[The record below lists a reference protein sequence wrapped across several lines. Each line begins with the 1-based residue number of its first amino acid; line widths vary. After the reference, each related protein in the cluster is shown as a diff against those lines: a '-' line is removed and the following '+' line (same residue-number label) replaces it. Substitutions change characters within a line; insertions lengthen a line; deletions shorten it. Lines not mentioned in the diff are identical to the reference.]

1 MERRGAGL
9 AALGA
14 LGRRLLWALP
24 AYAAGLL
31 GLGAGALVL
40 ALALYAGWR
49 RRRRARERGLRLAAR
64 LQRDEEAAVRAAAAA
79 GLGAARGELPAW
91 VSFPDVERAEWLNKV
106 LAQAWPF
113 FGQYMEKLLV
123 ENVAPSIRA
132 SNSHLQTFTF
142 TKVDMGEKPL
152 RILGVRAHPG
162 THKKQILLDL
172 NISYVGDV
180 QIDVEVK
187 KFFCKAG
194 VKGMQLHGMLRIILE
209 PLLGDVPIVGALTMF
224 FIRRPTLDINW
235 TGMTNLLDI
244 PGLSS
249 MSDTMIMDAIASYL
263 VLPNRLLVPLVPNL
277 HEAAQ
282 LRCPLPRG
290 VVRVHLRGARDLRSK
305 DRFMGGLVEGKSDPY
320 AVLRVGTQV
329 VTSRV
334 IDNNL
339 NPTWDEVY
347 EVRTP
352 PPSQGPPGPSPSPP
366 QTSWG
371 SGGHRDPPSIPSQA
385 VGVGAPQPSQAGH
398 GDPREVPSPAVLGGG
413 TPCPPPPADPV
424 PQFIVH
430 EVPGQEMEVELFDK
444 DPDQDDLLG
453 RCGGPGPL
461 GWQLRGG
468 RCPPAPQLTASPTTP
483 PRMKLDLGEVLK
495 ARVLEEWFPLQEGDR
510 GRLHLRLEWLSLMS
524 DTCKLDE
531 VLERNRTI
539 VAKPDPPSAAILVV
553 YLDRA
558 EELPTKKPGK
568 EPNPMVQVSVQDVTR
583 ESKVVYNTS
592 APVWED
598 AFRFFLH
605 DPINQD
611 VDIQARPR
619 TPTPS
624 PPPASPEI
632 PPISPQIPV
641 KDDPRQSSLGSLSLP
656 LARLLDAPE
665 LTLDQPFQLQHS
677 GPGSRLYMKL
687 VLRVLFLDAPESS
700 GPAPTP
706 PGQPDPAASPGGTH
720 QPTHASPDPQFGTE
734 HVLRIHLLEAEN
746 LIAKDNFFKGVVRG
760 RSDPYA
766 KVRVAGRVFRSRVIK
781 EDLNPR
787 WNEVYEVI
795 VDNVPGQDVEF
806 DLFDKDIDKDDFLGR
821 CKVPL
826 RQTLSSRIVDKWL
839 PLEEVKSGRLHVRLE
854 SLAPRPSAAL
864 LEQVL
869 HTNSLL
875 QPARGEELSAAL
887 LSVFVDR
894 AAALPLR
901 KGSKPPAAF
910 ASLAVRDVSVK
921 TKTCAPTA
929 EPVWDEGFSFL
940 IKRPHVESLELQV
953 SAPSPGPVPTAGVP
967 SPRRGSH
974 PGVLSCLCP
983 QVKEEG
989 GQPLGALSLPLP
1001 QLLASEGLALD
1012 GWFPLAGGGPGSQ
1025 ILLRAQLGVLVSQQV
1040 EVGASSV
1047 SLDGGDAAP
1056 QPAEV
1061 PGEEE
1066 HGAGGLRQRLVPAES
1081 HPEPAEGPLGRLQLT
1096 LWYHGDERKLVAI
1109 VHACRKLRP
1118 VSKELPD
1125 PYVSLVLLPDRSRS
1139 TKRKTSVQKKT
1150 LNPDFNERFEW
1161 DISLEEASRRK
1172 LEAHVKST
1180 LSFMSREKEALG
1192 KLHLDLAQ
1200 VDLSEGGPH
1209 WYELRDERS
1218 SP

>member
-152 RILGVRAHPG
+152 RVLGVRAHPG
-162 THKKQILLDL
+162 AHKKQILLDL

-249 MSDTMIMDAIASYL
+249 VSDTMIMDAISSYL

-347 EVRTP
+347 E
-352 PPSQGPPGPSPSPP
+352 
-366 QTSWG
+366 
-371 SGGHRDPPSIPSQA
+371 
-385 VGVGAPQPSQAGH
+385 
-398 GDPREVPSPAVLGGG
+398 
-413 TPCPPPPADPV
+413 
-424 PQFIVH
+424 FIVH

-453 RCGGPGPL
+453 R
-461 GWQLRGG
+461 
-468 RCPPAPQLTASPTTP
+468 
-483 PRMKLDLGEVLK
+483 MKLDFGEVLK
-495 ARVLEEWFPLQEGDR
+495 ARVLEEWFPLQEGGR

-524 DTCKLDE
+524 DASKLDQ

-539 VAKPDPPSAAILVV
+539 VAKPDPLSAAILVV

-558 EELPTKKPGK
+558 EELPLKKPGK
-568 EPNPMVQVSVQDVTR
+568 EPNPMVQISVQDVTR

-605 DPINQD
+605 DPVNQD
-611 VDIQARPR
+611 VDIQ
-619 TPTPS
+619 
-624 PPPASPEI
+624 
-632 PPISPQIPV
+632 V

-656 LARLLDAPE
+656 LARLLEAPE
-665 LTLDQPFQLQHS
+665 LTLDQPFQLQRS

-700 GPAPTP
+700 GPPPTP
-706 PGQPDPAASPGGTH
+706 PGQLDPPASTNGT
-720 QPTHASPDPQFGTE
+720 QRPTHASPNPQFGTE
-734 HVLRIHLLEAEN
+734 RVLRIHLLEAEN

-766 KVRVAGRVFRSRVIK
+766 KVRVAGRVFRSRVVK
-781 EDLNPR
+781 EDLNPH

-826 RQTLSSRIVDKWL
+826 RRVLSSRIVDEWL

-854 SLAPRPSAAL
+854 SLAPSPSAAL

-894 AAALPLR
+894 AADLPLR

-929 EPVWDEGFSFL
+929 EPTWDEGFSFL
-940 IKRPHVESLELQV
+940 IKRPHVESLEL
-953 SAPSPGPVPTAGVP
+953 
-967 SPRRGSH
+967 
-974 PGVLSCLCP
+974 

-1025 ILLRAQLGVLVSQQV
+1025 VLLRVQLGVLVSQQA

-1047 SLDGGDAAP
+1047 SPAGGGDAAP
-1056 QPAEV
+1056 QPMEA

-1066 HGAGGLRQRLVPAES
+1066 YGAGGLRQRLLPADS
-1081 HPEPAEGPLGRLQLT
+1081 PPEAAEGPLGQLQLT
-1096 LWYHGDERKLVAI
+1096 LWYHADEHKLVAI

-1118 VSKELPD
+1118 VAKELPD
-1125 PYVSLVLLPDRSRS
+1125 PYVSLVLLPDRSRG

-1161 DISLEEASRRK
+1161 DMSLEEASRRK

-1200 VDLSEGGPH
+1200 VDLSQGGTH
-1209 WYELRDERS
+1209 WYDLRDERS

>member
-152 RILGVRAHPG
+152 RVLGVRAHPG
-162 THKKQILLDL
+162 AHKKQILLDL

-249 MSDTMIMDAIASYL
+249 VSDTMIMDAISSYL

-347 EVRTP
+347 E
-352 PPSQGPPGPSPSPP
+352 
-366 QTSWG
+366 
-371 SGGHRDPPSIPSQA
+371 
-385 VGVGAPQPSQAGH
+385 
-398 GDPREVPSPAVLGGG
+398 
-413 TPCPPPPADPV
+413 
-424 PQFIVH
+424 FIVH

-453 RCGGPGPL
+453 R
-461 GWQLRGG
+461 
-468 RCPPAPQLTASPTTP
+468 
-483 PRMKLDLGEVLK
+483 MKLDFGEVLK
-495 ARVLEEWFPLQEGDR
+495 ARVLEEWFPLQEGGR
-510 GRLHLRLEWLSLMS
+510 GRLHMRLEWLSLMS
-524 DTCKLDE
+524 DASKLDQI
-531 VLERNRTI
+531 LERNRTI

-558 EELPTKKPGK
+558 EELPLKKPGK
-568 EPNPMVQVSVQDVTR
+568 EPNPMVQISVQDVTR

-605 DPINQD
+605 DPVNQD
-611 VDIQARPR
+611 VDIQ
-619 TPTPS
+619 
-624 PPPASPEI
+624 
-632 PPISPQIPV
+632 V

-656 LARLLDAPE
+656 LARLLEAPE
-665 LTLDQPFQLQHS
+665 LTLDQPFQLQRS

-700 GPAPTP
+700 GPPPTP
-706 PGQPDPAASPGGTH
+706 PGQLDPPASTDGT
-720 QPTHASPDPQFGTE
+720 QRPTHASPDPQFGTE
-734 HVLRIHLLEAEN
+734 RVLRIHLLEAEN
-746 LIAKDNFFKGVVRG
+746 LVAKDNFFKGVVRG

-766 KVRVAGRVFRSRVIK
+766 KVRVAGRVFRSRVVK

-787 WNEVYEVI
+787 WNEVYEVV

-826 RQTLSSRIVDKWL
+826 RRVLSSRIVDEWL

-854 SLAPRPSAAL
+854 SLAPSPSAAL

-894 AAALPLR
+894 AADLPLR

-929 EPVWDEGFSFL
+929 EPTWDEGFSFL
-940 IKRPHVESLELQV
+940 IKRPHVESLEL
-953 SAPSPGPVPTAGVP
+953 
-967 SPRRGSH
+967 
-974 PGVLSCLCP
+974 

-1025 ILLRAQLGVLVSQQV
+1025 VLLRVQLGVLVSQQA
-1040 EVGASSV
+1040 EVGPAACPRPG
-1047 SLDGGDAAP
+1047 GGDAAP
-1056 QPAEV
+1056 QPMEA

-1066 HGAGGLRQRLVPAES
+1066 CGAGGLRQRLLPADS
-1081 HPEPAEGPLGRLQLT
+1081 PPEAAEGPLGRLQLT
-1096 LWYHGDERKLVAI
+1096 LWYHADEHKLVAI
-1109 VHACRKLRP
+1109 IHACRKLRP

-1125 PYVSLVLLPDRSRS
+1125 PYVSLVLLPDRSRG

-1161 DISLEEASRRK
+1161 DMSLEEASRRK

-1200 VDLSEGGPH
+1200 VDLSQGGTH
-1209 WYELRDERS
+1209 WYDLRDERS

>member
-1 MERRGAGL
+1 MERRGPGL

-49 RRRRARERGLRLAAR
+49 RRRRARERGLQLAAR
-64 LQRDEEAAVRAAAAA
+64 LQRDEEAAVRAAAA

-123 ENVAPSIRA
+123 EKIAPSIRA

-142 TKVDMGEKPL
+142 TKVEGEKPL
-152 RILGVRAHPG
+152 RVLGVRAHPG

-194 VKGMQLHGMLRIILE
+194 VKGMQLHGLLRIILE

-249 MSDTMIMDAIASYL
+249 ISDTMIMDAISSYL
-263 VLPNRLLVPLVPNL
+263 VLPNRLLVPLVPDL

-305 DRFMGGLVEGKSDPY
+305 DRFMGGLVKGKSDPY

-334 IDNNL
+334 IDDNL

-347 EVRTP
+347 E
-352 PPSQGPPGPSPSPP
+352 
-366 QTSWG
+366 
-371 SGGHRDPPSIPSQA
+371 
-385 VGVGAPQPSQAGH
+385 
-398 GDPREVPSPAVLGGG
+398 
-413 TPCPPPPADPV
+413 
-424 PQFIVH
+424 FIVH

-453 RCGGPGPL
+453 R
-461 GWQLRGG
+461 
-468 RCPPAPQLTASPTTP
+468 
-483 PRMKLDLGEVLK
+483 MKLDFGEVLK
-495 ARVLEEWFPLQEGDR
+495 ARVLEEWFPLQEGGQ
-510 GRLHLRLEWLSLMS
+510 GRLHLRLEWLSLMPS
-524 DTCKLDE
+524 ASKLDK

-558 EELPTKKPGK
+558 EELPMKKPGK

-605 DPINQD
+605 DPMNQD
-611 VDIQARPR
+611 LDIQAR
-619 TPTPS
+619 
-624 PPPASPEI
+624 
-632 PPISPQIPV
+632 
-641 KDDPRQSSLGSLSLP
+641 DDPRQGSLGSLSLP

-665 LTLDQPFQLQHS
+665 LTLDQPFQLQRS
-677 GPGSRLYMKL
+677 GPGSRLHMKL
-687 VLRVLFLDAPESS
+687 VLRVLFFDAPENG
-700 GPAPTP
+700 GPPPTP
-706 PGQPDPAASPGGTH
+706 QGQPDPPASTSGTH
-720 QPTHASPDPQFGTE
+720 RPTQASPDPQFGTE

-766 KVRVAGRVFRSRVIK
+766 KVRVAGRVFRSRVVK

-826 RQTLSSRIVDKWL
+826 RRVLSSRIVDEWL

-854 SLAPRPSAAL
+854 SLAPSPSAAL

-894 AAALPLR
+894 ATDLPLR
-901 KGSKPPAAF
+901 KGSKPPTAF

-921 TKTCAPTA
+921 TKTCAATT

-953 SAPSPGPVPTAGVP
+953 
-967 SPRRGSH
+967 
-974 PGVLSCLCP
+974 
-983 QVKEEG
+983 KEEG

-1001 QLLASEGLALD
+1001 QLLEAEGLALD
-1012 GWFPLAGGGPGSQ
+1012 GWFPLAGGGPSSQ
-1025 ILLRAQLGVLVSQQV
+1025 VLLRAQLGVLVSQQA

-1047 SLDGGDAAP
+1047 CPAGGDAAP
-1056 QPAEV
+1056 QPEA

-1066 HGAGGLRQRLVPAES
+1066 CGAGGLRQRLLPAES
-1081 HPEPAEGPLGRLQLT
+1081 RPEPAEGPLGRLQLT

-1125 PYVSLVLLPDRSRS
+1125 PYVSLVLLPDRSRG

-1161 DISLEEASRRK
+1161 DVSLEEASRRK

-1180 LSFMSREKEALG
+1180 LSFMSREKEVLG

-1200 VDLSEGGPH
+1200 VDLSEGGTH

>member
-40 ALALYAGWR
+40 ALALY
-49 RRRRARERGLRLAAR
+49 
-64 LQRDEEAAVRAAAAA
+64 A

-123 ENVAPSIRA
+123 ENIAPSIRA
-132 SNSHLQTFTF
+132 SNTHLQTFTF

-152 RILGVRAHPG
+152 RVLGVRAHPG

-224 FIRRPTLDINW
+224 FIRRPILDINW

-249 MSDTMIMDAIASYL
+249 MSDTMIMDAISSYL
-263 VLPNRLLVPLVPNL
+263 VLPNRLLVPLVPDL

-334 IDNNL
+334 IDDNL

-347 EVRTP
+347 E
-352 PPSQGPPGPSPSPP
+352 
-366 QTSWG
+366 
-371 SGGHRDPPSIPSQA
+371 
-385 VGVGAPQPSQAGH
+385 
-398 GDPREVPSPAVLGGG
+398 
-413 TPCPPPPADPV
+413 
-424 PQFIVH
+424 FIVH

-453 RCGGPGPL
+453 R
-461 GWQLRGG
+461 
-468 RCPPAPQLTASPTTP
+468 
-483 PRMKLDLGEVLK
+483 MKLDFGEVLK
-495 ARVLEEWFPLQEGDR
+495 ARVLDKWFPLQEGGQ

-524 DTCKLDE
+524 DASKLDQ

-558 EELPTKKPGK
+558 EDLPVSGGPGGPGLPVPCSVGSEMCGAPPDPPLSLQMKKPGK

-605 DPINQD
+605 DPVNQD
-611 VDIQARPR
+611 VDIQ
-619 TPTPS
+619 
-624 PPPASPEI
+624 
-632 PPISPQIPV
+632 V

-656 LARLLDAPE
+656 LARLLDSPE

-687 VLRVLFLDAPESS
+687 VLRVLFLDAPEDG
-700 GPAPTP
+700 GPPPTP
-706 PGQPDPAASPGGTH
+706 SGQPDPPATTGSTH
-720 QPTHASPDPQFGTE
+720 RPTHASPDPQFGTE

-766 KVRVAGRVFRSRVIK
+766 KVRVAGRVFRSRVVK

-787 WNEVYEVI
+787 WNEVYEAI

-826 RQTLSSRIVDKWL
+826 RRVLSSRIVDEWL

-854 SLAPRPSAAL
+854 SLAPSPSTAL

-894 AAALPLR
+894 AADLPLR

-921 TKTCAPTA
+921 TKTCTPSA

-940 IKRPHVESLELQV
+940 IKRPHVESLEL
-953 SAPSPGPVPTAGVP
+953 
-967 SPRRGSH
+967 
-974 PGVLSCLCP
+974 

-1025 ILLRAQLGVLVSQQV
+1025 ILLRAQLGVLVSQQA
-1040 EVGASSV
+1040 EVGAGSV
-1047 SLDGGDAAP
+1047 SLAGGDAAP
-1056 QPAEV
+1056 QPAEA
-1061 PGEEE
+1061 PGEEC
-1066 HGAGGLRQRLVPAES
+1066 GTGGLRQRLLPADS

-1096 LWYHGDERKLVAI
+1096 LWYYGEERKLVAI
-1109 VHACRKLRP
+1109 VHACRKLRA

-1161 DISLEEASRRK
+1161 DMSLEEASRRK

-1180 LSFMSREKEALG
+1180 LSFMSREKEVLG
-1192 KLHLDLAQ
+1192 KIHLDLAQ
-1200 VDLSEGGPH
+1200 VDLSEGGTH

>member
-9 AALGA
+9 AALG
-14 LGRRLLWALP
+14 RPLLWALP

-31 GLGAGALVL
+31 GLGAGALLL

-64 LQRDEEAAVRAAAAA
+64 LQRQEEAAVRAAAAA
-79 GLGAARGELPAW
+79 TGLGAARGELPAW

-113 FGQYMEKLLV
+113 FGRYLEKLLV
-123 ENVAPSIRA
+123 ESVAPSIRA
-132 SNSHLQTFTF
+132 SNSHLQTFAF
-142 TKVDMGEKPL
+142 TKVDLGEKPL

-162 THKKQILLDL
+162 AHEKQILLDL

-249 MSDTMIMDAIASYL
+249 VSDTMIMDAISSYL
-263 VLPNRLLVPLVPNL
+263 VLPNRLLVPLVPDL

-282 LRCPLPRG
+282 LRCPLRG

-305 DRFMGGLVEGKSDPY
+305 DRFMGGLVRGKSDPY

-329 VTSRV
+329 ATSRV
-334 IDNNL
+334 VDNDL

-347 EVRTP
+347 E
-352 PPSQGPPGPSPSPP
+352 
-366 QTSWG
+366 
-371 SGGHRDPPSIPSQA
+371 
-385 VGVGAPQPSQAGH
+385 
-398 GDPREVPSPAVLGGG
+398 
-413 TPCPPPPADPV
+413 
-424 PQFIVH
+424 FIVH
-430 EVPGQEMEVELFDK
+430 EVPGQEVEVEVFDK

-453 RCGGPGPL
+453 R
-461 GWQLRGG
+461 
-468 RCPPAPQLTASPTTP
+468 
-483 PRMKLDLGEVLK
+483 MKLDFGEVLK
-495 ARVLEEWFPLQEGDR
+495 ARVLDEWFPLQEGGQ
-510 GRLHLRLEWLSLMS
+510 GRLHLRLEWLSLLC
-524 DTCKLDE
+524 DAAKLDE

-558 EELPTKKPGK
+558 EELPMKKPGK
-568 EPNPMVQVSVQDVTR
+568 EPNPVVQISVQDVTR

-605 DPINQD
+605 DPANQD
-611 VDIQARPR
+611 LDIQ
-619 TPTPS
+619 
-624 PPPASPEI
+624 
-632 PPISPQIPV
+632 V
-641 KDDPRQSSLGSLSLP
+641 KDDPRQGSLGSLSLP
-656 LARLLDAPE
+656 LARLLAAPQ
-665 LTLDQPFQLQHS
+665 LTLAQPFPLQRA
-677 GPGSRLYMKL
+677 GPRSRLHMKL
-687 VLRVLFLDAPESS
+687 VLRVLYLDAPEDG

-706 PGQPDPAASPGGTH
+706 PGQPEPPASAAVAH
-720 QPTHASPDPQFGTE
+720 RPTQASPDPRFGTE
-734 HVLRIHLLEAEN
+734 RVLRIHLLGARD
-746 LIAKDNFFKGVVRG
+746 LVAKDNFLGGALRG

-766 KVRVAGRVFRSRVIK
+766 RVRAAGRVFRSRVVK
-781 EDLNPR
+781 EELNPR

-795 VDNVPGQDVEF
+795 VDDVPGQDVEF
-806 DLFDKDIDKDDFLGR
+806 ELFDKDLDKDDFLGR

-826 RQTLSSRIVDKWL
+826 RRVLSSRVLEEWL
-839 PLEEVKSGRLHVRLE
+839 PLEGVKSGRLHVRLE
-854 SLAPRPSAAL
+854 SLAPSPSAAL

-875 QPARGEELSAAL
+875 QPRGEELSAAL

-894 AAALPLR
+894 ATELPLR

-910 ASLAVRDVSVK
+910 ASLAVRDVSFK
-921 TKTCAPTA
+921 TKTCTPST

-940 IKRPHVESLELQV
+940 VKRPHVESLELQV
-953 SAPSPGPVPTAGVP
+953 
-967 SPRRGSH
+967 
-974 PGVLSCLCP
+974 
-983 QVKEEG
+983 KEEG
-989 GQPLGALSLPLP
+989 GPPLGALSLPLSR
-1001 QLLASEGLALD
+1001 LLAQEGLALD
-1012 GWFPLAGGGPGSQ
+1012 GWVPLAGGGPGSQ
-1025 ILLRAQLGVLVSQQV
+1025 VLLRAQLGVLVSQQA
-1040 EVGASSV
+1040 EARA
-1047 SLDGGDAAP
+1047 GDAP
-1056 QPAEV
+1056 
-1061 PGEEE
+1061 PGEGDTAFQLADAVGQE
-1066 HGAGGLRQRLVPAES
+1066 GAAGGLRQRLPPADS
-1081 HPEPAEGPLGRLQLT
+1081 PPAPAEGPLGRLQLT
-1096 LWYHGDERKLVAI
+1096 LWYHGDEHKLVAI
-1109 VHACRKLRP
+1109 VHACRKLRAL
-1118 VSKELPD
+1118 SKELPD
-1125 PYVSLVLLPDRSRS
+1125 PYVSLALLPDRGRG
-1139 TKRKTSVQKKT
+1139 TKRKTSAQKKT

-1161 DISLEEASRRK
+1161 DVSLEEASRRT
-1172 LEAHVKST
+1172 EAQVKST
-1180 LSFMSREKEALG
+1180 LSFVSREKEVLG

-1200 VDLSEGGPH
+1200 VDLSKGGTTVSGGGLGVLGGG
-1209 WYELRDERS
+1209 YELQDERS
-1218 SP
+1218 SA

>member
-1 MERRGAGL
+1 MERRGPGL

-40 ALALYAGWR
+40 ALVLYAGWR
-49 RRRRARERGLRLAAR
+49 RRRRARERGLRLADR
-64 LQRDEEAAVRAAAAA
+64 LQRDEEAAIRAAAA

-123 ENVAPSIRA
+123 ENIAPAIRA
-132 SNSHLQTFTF
+132 SNTHLQTFTF

-152 RILGVRAHPG
+152 RVLGVRAHPG
-162 THKKQILLDL
+162 AHKKQILLDL

-209 PLLGDVPIVGALTMF
+209 PLLGDVPIVGALTLF

-249 MSDTMIMDAIASYL
+249 MSDTMIMDAISSYL
-263 VLPNRLLVPLVPNL
+263 VLPNRLLVPLVPDL

-334 IDNNL
+334 IDDNL

-347 EVRTP
+347 EFV
-352 PPSQGPPGPSPSPP
+352 
-366 QTSWG
+366 
-371 SGGHRDPPSIPSQA
+371 
-385 VGVGAPQPSQAGH
+385 
-398 GDPREVPSPAVLGGG
+398 
-413 TPCPPPPADPV
+413 
-424 PQFIVH
+424 VH

-453 RCGGPGPL
+453 R
-461 GWQLRGG
+461 
-468 RCPPAPQLTASPTTP
+468 
-483 PRMKLDLGEVLK
+483 MKLDFGEVLK
-495 ARVLEEWFPLQEGDR
+495 ARVLEEWFPLQEGGQ
-510 GRLHLRLEWLSLMS
+510 GRLHLRLEWLSLLS
-524 DTCKLDE
+524 DACKLDQ

-568 EPNPMVQVSVQDVTR
+568 EPNPMVQLSVQDVTR
-583 ESKVVYNTS
+583 ESKVVYNTA

-605 DPINQD
+605 DPVNQD
-611 VDIQARPR
+611 VDIQ
-619 TPTPS
+619 
-624 PPPASPEI
+624 
-632 PPISPQIPV
+632 V
-641 KDDPRQSSLGSLSLP
+641 KDDPRQGSLGSLSLP
-656 LARLLDAPE
+656 LARLLDAPD
-665 LTLDQPFQLQHS
+665 LTLDQPFQLQRS

-687 VLRVLFLDAPESS
+687 VLRVLFLDAPEDGGS
-700 GPAPTP
+700 PPTP
-706 PGQPDPAASPGGTH
+706 PGQPDPLASACGTH

-766 KVRVAGRVFRSRVIK
+766 KVRVAGRVFRSRVVK

-787 WNEVYEVI
+787 WNEVYEVV

-826 RQTLSSRIVDKWL
+826 RRVLSSRIVEEWL

-854 SLAPRPSAAL
+854 SLAPSPSAAL

-869 HTNSLL
+869 LANSLL

-894 AAALPLR
+894 ATDLPLR
-901 KGSKPPAAF
+901 RGSKPPAAF

-921 TKTCAPTA
+921 TKTCAPSA

-953 SAPSPGPVPTAGVP
+953 
-967 SPRRGSH
+967 
-974 PGVLSCLCP
+974 
-983 QVKEEG
+983 KEEG

-1001 QLLASEGLALD
+1001 QLLAAEGLALD

-1025 ILLRAQLGVLVSQQV
+1025 ILLRVQLGVLVSQQA
-1040 EVGASSV
+1040 EASVG
-1047 SLDGGDAAP
+1047 GGDDAP
-1056 QPAEV
+1056 QPAGR
-1061 PGEEE
+1061 PGGEEE
-1066 HGAGGLRQRLVPAES
+1066 ECGAGGLRQRLLPADS
-1081 HPEPAEGPLGRLQLT
+1081 PPEPAEGPLGRLQLT
-1096 LWYHGDERKLVAI
+1096 LWYHGDEHKLVAI

-1118 VSKELPD
+1118 VLKELPD
-1125 PYVSLVLLPDRSRS
+1125 PYVSLVLLPDRGRG
-1139 TKRKTSVQKKT
+1139 TKRKTSVQRKT

-1161 DISLEEASRRK
+1161 DLSLEEASRRK
-1172 LEAHVKST
+1172 LEAQVKST
-1180 LSFMSREKEALG
+1180 LSFMSRDKEVLG

-1200 VDLSEGGPH
+1200 VDLSEGGTH
-1209 WYELRDERS
+1209 WYELRGEQS

>member
-1 MERRGAGL
+1 MERRGPGL

-31 GLGAGALVL
+31 GLGAGALLL

-49 RRRRARERGLRLAAR
+49 RRRRDRERGLRLAAR
-64 LQRDEEAAVRAAAAA
+64 LQSDEEAAVRAAAA

-113 FGQYMEKLLV
+113 FGRYMEKLLV
-123 ENVAPSIRA
+123 EKVAPSIRA
-132 SNSHLQTFTF
+132 SNTHLQTFTF

-162 THKKQILLDL
+162 AHKQQILLDL

-209 PLLGDVPIVGALTMF
+209 PLVGDVPIVGALTMF

-249 MSDTMIMDAIASYL
+249 MSDTMIMDTIASYL
-263 VLPNRLLVPLVPNL
+263 VLPNRLLVPLLPDL
-277 HEAAQ
+277 PEAAQ

-290 VVRVHLRGARDLRSK
+290 VVRVHLRGARDLRAK
-305 DRFMGGLVEGKSDPY
+305 DRFMGGLVGGKSDPY

-334 IDNNL
+334 IDDNL

-347 EVRTP
+347 E
-352 PPSQGPPGPSPSPP
+352 
-366 QTSWG
+366 
-371 SGGHRDPPSIPSQA
+371 
-385 VGVGAPQPSQAGH
+385 
-398 GDPREVPSPAVLGGG
+398 
-413 TPCPPPPADPV
+413 
-424 PQFIVH
+424 FIVH
-430 EVPGQEMEVELFDK
+430 EVPGQELEVELLDK

-453 RCGGPGPL
+453 R
-461 GWQLRGG
+461 
-468 RCPPAPQLTASPTTP
+468 
-483 PRMKLDLGEVLK
+483 MKVDLGEVLK
-495 ARVLEEWFPLQEGDR
+495 AQVLEEWFPLQEGGR
-510 GRLHLRLEWLSLMS
+510 GRLLLRLEWLSLLPDAS
-524 DTCKLDE
+524 KLDQ

-558 EELPTKKPGK
+558 EELPVKKPGK
-568 EPNPMVQVSVQDVTR
+568 EPNPVVQVSVQDVTR

-605 DPINQD
+605 DPKNQD
-611 VDIQARPR
+611 VDIQ
-619 TPTPS
+619 
-624 PPPASPEI
+624 
-632 PPISPQIPV
+632 V
-641 KDDPRQSSLGSLSLP
+641 KDDPRQSSLGSLALP
-656 LARLLDAPE
+656 LARLLDAPD
-665 LTLDQPFQLQHS
+665 LTLAQPFQLQHS
-677 GPGSRLYMKL
+677 GPRSRLHLKL
-687 VLRVLFLDAPESS
+687 VLRVLFFDAPEN
-700 GPAPTP
+700 GAPPPAP
-706 PGQPDPAASPGGTH
+706 PGQPDPPASTEGPQRPPQTN
-720 QPTHASPDPQFGTE
+720 PDPQFGTE

-746 LIAKDNFFKGVVRG
+746 LVAKDNLFGGAVRG

-766 KVRVAGRVFRSRVIK
+766 KVRVAGGVFRSRVVK
-781 EDLNPR
+781 ENLNPR

-821 CKVPL
+821 CKVPV
-826 RQTLSSRIVDKWL
+826 RRVLSSRIVDEWL
-839 PLEEVKSGRLHVRLE
+839 PLEDVKSGRLHVRLE
-854 SLAPRPSAAL
+854 KLSPHPSTNL

-869 HTNSLL
+869 HTNNLL
-875 QPARGEELSAAL
+875 QPHRGPELSAAL
-887 LSVFVDR
+887 LSVFMDR
-894 AAALPLR
+894 AADLPLR

-910 ASLAVRDVSVK
+910 ATLAVRDVSVK
-921 TKTCAPTA
+921 TKTCAPSS

-953 SAPSPGPVPTAGVP
+953 T
-967 SPRRGSH
+967 
-974 PGVLSCLCP
+974 
-983 QVKEEG
+983 EEG
-989 GQPLGALSLPLP
+989 GQPLGTLSLPLSR
-1001 QLLASEGLALD
+1001 LLAAEGLVLD
-1012 GWFPLAGGGPGSQ
+1012 GWFPLAGGGPHSQ
-1025 ILLRAQLGVLVSQQV
+1025 LLLRAQLGVLVSQQV
-1040 EVGASSV
+1040 ELGAGSAA
-1047 SLDGGDAAP
+1047 LAGGDAAP
-1056 QPAEV
+1056 QPAEAS
-1061 PGEEE
+1061 GDEES
-1066 HGAGGLRQRLVPAES
+1066 GAGGLRQRLLPPDS
-1081 HPEPAEGPLGRLQLT
+1081 RPEPPEGPLGRLQLT

-1109 VHACRKLRP
+1109 VHGCRKLKG

-1125 PYVSLVLLPDRSRS
+1125 PYVSLVLLPDRGRS
-1139 TKRKTSVQKKT
+1139 TKRKTGVQKKT

-1161 DISLEEASRRK
+1161 DVSLDEASRRK
-1172 LEAHVKST
+1172 LEAQVKST
-1180 LSFMSREKEALG
+1180 VSFMSREKEVLG

-1200 VDLSEGGPH
+1200 VDLSEGRTH
-1209 WYELRDERS
+1209 WYELQDERS

>member
-49 RRRRARERGLRLAAR
+49 RRRRARERGMRLAAR
-64 LQRDEEAAVRAAAAA
+64 LQRDEEAAVRAAAA

-91 VSFPDVERAEWLNKV
+91 VSGSSV

-123 ENVAPSIRA
+123 ENIAPSIRA
-132 SNSHLQTFTF
+132 SNTHLQTFTF

-152 RILGVRAHPG
+152 RVLGVRAHPG
-162 THKKQILLDL
+162 AHKKQILLDL

-224 FIRRPTLDINW
+224 FIRRPILDINW

-249 MSDTMIMDAIASYL
+249 MSDTMIMDAISSYL
-263 VLPNRLLVPLVPNL
+263 VLPNRLLVPLVPDL

-334 IDNNL
+334 IDDNL

-347 EVRTP
+347 E
-352 PPSQGPPGPSPSPP
+352 
-366 QTSWG
+366 
-371 SGGHRDPPSIPSQA
+371 
-385 VGVGAPQPSQAGH
+385 
-398 GDPREVPSPAVLGGG
+398 
-413 TPCPPPPADPV
+413 
-424 PQFIVH
+424 FIVH

-453 RCGGPGPL
+453 R
-461 GWQLRGG
+461 
-468 RCPPAPQLTASPTTP
+468 
-483 PRMKLDLGEVLK
+483 MKLDFGEVLK
-495 ARVLEEWFPLQEGDR
+495 ARVLDKVGAGAGGAGGAGGAIGSPSSGLSPEMSLLGLSPAGVRSR
-510 GRLHLRLEWLSLMS
+510 GG
-524 DTCKLDE
+524 
-531 VLERNRTI
+531 
-539 VAKPDPPSAAILVV
+539 AATILVV

-558 EELPTKKPGK
+558 EDLPMKKPGK

-605 DPINQD
+605 DPVNQD
-611 VDIQARPR
+611 VDIQ
-619 TPTPS
+619 
-624 PPPASPEI
+624 
-632 PPISPQIPV
+632 V

-656 LARLLDAPE
+656 LARLLDSPE

-677 GPGSRLYMKL
+677 GPSSRLYMKL
-687 VLRVLFLDAPESS
+687 VLRVRGVWGAWGGGAAP
-700 GPAPTP
+700 
-706 PGQPDPAASPGGTH
+706 PDPPATTNSTH
-720 QPTHASPDPQFGTE
+720 RPTHASPDPQFGTE

-766 KVRVAGRVFRSRVIK
+766 KVRVAGRVFRSRVVK

-787 WNEVYEVI
+787 WNEVYEAI
-795 VDNVPGQDVEF
+795 VDDVPGQDVEF

-821 CKVPL
+821 WVL
-826 RQTLSSRIVDKWL
+826 GGHGGGRGAWL

-854 SLAPRPSAAL
+854 SLAPSPSSAL

-894 AAALPLR
+894 AADLPLR

-910 ASLAVRDVSVK
+910 ASLAVRDVSAK
-921 TKTCAPTA
+921 TKTCTPSA

-940 IKRPHVESLELQV
+940 IKRPHVESLEL
-953 SAPSPGPVPTAGVP
+953 
-967 SPRRGSH
+967 
-974 PGVLSCLCP
+974 

-1040 EVGASSV
+1040 EVGAGSV
-1047 SLDGGDAAP
+1047 SPAGGDAAP
-1056 QPAEV
+1056 QPAEA
-1061 PGEEE
+1061 PGEEC
-1066 HGAGGLRQRLVPAES
+1066 GTGGLRQRLLPA
-1081 HPEPAEGPLGRLQLT
+1081 
-1096 LWYHGDERKLVAI
+1096 
-1109 VHACRKLRP
+1109 
-1118 VSKELPD
+1118 
-1125 PYVSLVLLPDRSRS
+1125 DR
-1139 TKRKTSVQKKT
+1139 
-1150 LNPDFNERFEW
+1150 
-1161 DISLEEASRRK
+1161 
-1172 LEAHVKST
+1172 
-1180 LSFMSREKEALG
+1180 
-1192 KLHLDLAQ
+1192 
-1200 VDLSEGGPH
+1200 
-1209 WYELRDERS
+1209 
-1218 SP
+1218 

>member
-49 RRRRARERGLRLAAR
+49 RRRRARERGMRLAAR
-64 LQRDEEAAVRAAAAA
+64 LQRDEEAAVRAAAA

-123 ENVAPSIRA
+123 ENIAPSIRA
-132 SNSHLQTFTF
+132 SNTHLQTFTF

-152 RILGVRAHPG
+152 RVLGVRAHPG

-224 FIRRPTLDINW
+224 FIRRPILDINW

-249 MSDTMIMDAIASYL
+249 MSDTMIMDAISSYL
-263 VLPNRLLVPLVPNL
+263 VLPNRLLVPLVPDL

-334 IDNNL
+334 IDDNL

-347 EVRTP
+347 E
-352 PPSQGPPGPSPSPP
+352 
-366 QTSWG
+366 
-371 SGGHRDPPSIPSQA
+371 
-385 VGVGAPQPSQAGH
+385 
-398 GDPREVPSPAVLGGG
+398 
-413 TPCPPPPADPV
+413 
-424 PQFIVH
+424 FIVH

-453 RCGGPGPL
+453 R
-461 GWQLRGG
+461 
-468 RCPPAPQLTASPTTP
+468 
-483 PRMKLDLGEVLK
+483 MKLDFGEVLK
-495 ARVLEEWFPLQEGDR
+495 ARVLDKWFPLQEGGQ

-524 DTCKLDE
+524 DASKLDQ

-558 EELPTKKPGK
+558 EDLPMKKPGK

-605 DPINQD
+605 DPVNQD
-611 VDIQARPR
+611 VDIQ
-619 TPTPS
+619 
-624 PPPASPEI
+624 
-632 PPISPQIPV
+632 V

-656 LARLLDAPE
+656 LARLLDSPE

-687 VLRVLFLDAPESS
+687 VLRVLFLDAPEDG
-700 GPAPTP
+700 GPPPTP
-706 PGQPDPAASPGGTH
+706 SGQPDPPATTGSTH
-720 QPTHASPDPQFGTE
+720 RPTHASPDPQFGTE

-766 KVRVAGRVFRSRVIK
+766 KVRVAGRVFRSRVVK

-787 WNEVYEVI
+787 WNEVYEAI

-826 RQTLSSRIVDKWL
+826 RRVLSSRIVDEWL

-854 SLAPRPSAAL
+854 SLAPSPSTAL

-894 AAALPLR
+894 AADLPLR

-921 TKTCAPTA
+921 TKTCTPSA

-940 IKRPHVESLELQV
+940 IKRPHVESLEL
-953 SAPSPGPVPTAGVP
+953 
-967 SPRRGSH
+967 
-974 PGVLSCLCP
+974 

-1025 ILLRAQLGVLVSQQV
+1025 ILLRAQLGVLVSQQA
-1040 EVGASSV
+1040 EVGAGSV
-1047 SLDGGDAAP
+1047 SLAGGDAAP
-1056 QPAEV
+1056 QPAEA
-1061 PGEEE
+1061 PGEEC
-1066 HGAGGLRQRLVPAES
+1066 GTGGLRQRLLPADS

-1096 LWYHGDERKLVAI
+1096 LWYYGEERKLVAI
-1109 VHACRKLRP
+1109 VHACRKLRA

-1161 DISLEEASRRK
+1161 DMSLEEASRRK

-1180 LSFMSREKEALG
+1180 LSFMSREKEVLG
-1192 KLHLDLAQ
+1192 KIHLDLAQ
-1200 VDLSEGGPH
+1200 VDLSEGGTH

>member
-40 ALALYAGWR
+40 ALALY
-49 RRRRARERGLRLAAR
+49 
-64 LQRDEEAAVRAAAAA
+64 A

-347 EVRTP
+347 E
-352 PPSQGPPGPSPSPP
+352 
-366 QTSWG
+366 
-371 SGGHRDPPSIPSQA
+371 
-385 VGVGAPQPSQAGH
+385 
-398 GDPREVPSPAVLGGG
+398 
-413 TPCPPPPADPV
+413 
-424 PQFIVH
+424 FIVH

-453 RCGGPGPL
+453 
-461 GWQLRGG
+461 
-468 RCPPAPQLTASPTTP
+468 
-483 PRMKLDLGEVLK
+483 RMKLDLGEVLK

-611 VDIQARPR
+611 VDIQ
-619 TPTPS
+619 
-624 PPPASPEI
+624 
-632 PPISPQIPV
+632 V

-953 SAPSPGPVPTAGVP
+953 
-967 SPRRGSH
+967 
-974 PGVLSCLCP
+974 
-983 QVKEEG
+983 KEEG

>member
-49 RRRRARERGLRLAAR
+49 RRRRARERGLQLAAR
-64 LQRDEEAAVRAAAAA
+64 LQSDEEAAVRAAAAA
-79 GLGAARGELPAW
+79 GMGAARGELPAW
-91 VSFPDVERAEWLNKV
+91 VSFHDVERAEWLNKV

-132 SNSHLQTFTF
+132 SNTHLQTFTF

-152 RILGVRAHPG
+152 RVLGVRAHPG
-162 THKKQILLDL
+162 AHKKQILLDL

-249 MSDTMIMDAIASYL
+249 MSDTMIMDAISSYL
-263 VLPNRLLVPLVPNL
+263 VLPNRLLVPLVPDL

-290 VVRVHLRGARDLRSK
+290 VVRVHLRAARDLRSK

-320 AVLRVGTQV
+320 AVLRVGTQL

-334 IDNNL
+334 VDNNL

-347 EVRTP
+347 E
-352 PPSQGPPGPSPSPP
+352 
-366 QTSWG
+366 
-371 SGGHRDPPSIPSQA
+371 
-385 VGVGAPQPSQAGH
+385 
-398 GDPREVPSPAVLGGG
+398 
-413 TPCPPPPADPV
+413 
-424 PQFIVH
+424 FIVH
-430 EVPGQEMEVELFDK
+430 EVPGQELEVEVFDK

-453 RCGGPGPL
+453 R
-461 GWQLRGG
+461 
-468 RCPPAPQLTASPTTP
+468 
-483 PRMKLDLGEVLK
+483 MKLDFGEVLK
-495 ARVLEEWFPLQEGDR
+495 ARALEEWFPLQEGGR

-524 DTCKLDE
+524 DASKLE
-531 VLERNRTI
+531 QVLERNRTI

-558 EELPTKKPGK
+558 EELPMKKPGK

-605 DPINQD
+605 DPVNQD
-611 VDIQARPR
+611 VDIQ
-619 TPTPS
+619 
-624 PPPASPEI
+624 
-632 PPISPQIPV
+632 V

-656 LARLLDAPE
+656 LARLLDAPD
-665 LTLDQPFQLQHS
+665 LTLDQPFQLQRS
-677 GPGSRLYMKL
+677 GAGSRLYMKL
-687 VLRVLFLDAPESS
+687 VLRVLFFDAPENG
-700 GPAPTP
+700 GPPPTP
-706 PGQPDPAASPGGTH
+706 PGQGDPPASAGSTPR
-720 QPTHASPDPQFGTE
+720 PTQASPDPQFGTE
-734 HVLRIHLLEAEN
+734 RVLRIHLLEAEN
-746 LIAKDNFFKGVVRG
+746 LMAKDNFFKGMVRG

-766 KVRVAGRVFRSRVIK
+766 KVRVAGRVFRSRVVK

-795 VDNVPGQDVEF
+795 VDNIPGQDVEF

-826 RQTLSSRIVDKWL
+826 RRVLSSRIVDEWL

-875 QPARGEELSAAL
+875 QPSRGEELSAAL

-894 AAALPLR
+894 AADLPLR

-910 ASLAVRDVSVK
+910 ASLTVRNVSVK
-921 TKTCAPTA
+921 TKTCAPTT

-940 IKRPHVESLELQV
+940 VKRPHAESLEL
-953 SAPSPGPVPTAGVP
+953 
-967 SPRRGSH
+967 
-974 PGVLSCLCP
+974 

-1001 QLLASEGLALD
+1001 QILASAALALD
-1012 GWFPLAGGGPGSQ
+1012 GWFPLAGGGPGGQ
-1025 ILLRAQLGVLVSQQV
+1025 VLLRAQLGVLVSQQA
-1040 EVGASSV
+1040 EGGAGSV
-1047 SLDGGDAAP
+1047 SPEEGDAAP
-1056 QPAEV
+1056 QPAEA

-1066 HGAGGLRQRLVPAES
+1066 SGAGGLRQRLLPADS
-1081 HPEPAEGPLGRLQLT
+1081 PPEPAEGPLGRLQLT
-1096 LWYHGDERKLVAI
+1096 LWYHRAEQKLVAI
-1109 VHACRKLRP
+1109 VHACRKLKP

-1125 PYVSLVLLPDRSRS
+1125 PYVSLVLLPDRSRG
-1139 TKRKTSVQKKT
+1139 TKRKTNVQKKT

-1161 DISLEEASRRK
+1161 DVSLEEASRRK

-1180 LSFMSREKEALG
+1180 VSFMSREKEVLG

-1200 VDLSEGGPH
+1200 VDLSEGGTH
-1209 WYELRDERS
+1209 WYDLRDERS

>member
-1 MERRGAGL
+1 MERRGAAAA

-31 GLGAGALVL
+31 GLGAGAVLL

-64 LQRDEEAAVRAAAAA
+64 LQHDEEAAVRAAAAA
-79 GLGAARGELPAW
+79 GLGTARGELPAW
-91 VSFPDVERAEWLNKV
+91 VTFPDVERAEWLNKV

-113 FGQYMEKLLV
+113 FGRYMEKLLV
-123 ENVAPSIRA
+123 ENVAPAIRA
-132 SNSHLQTFTF
+132 SNTHLQTFTF

-152 RILGVRAHPG
+152 RVLGVRSHPG
-162 THKKQILLDL
+162 THKQQILLDL
-172 NISYVGDV
+172 NVSYVGDV

-249 MSDTMIMDAIASYL
+249 VSDTMIMDAISSYL
-263 VLPNRLLVPLVPNL
+263 VLPNRLLVPLVPDL

-290 VVRVHLRGARDLRSK
+290 VVRVHLLGARDLQSK
-305 DRFMGGLVEGKSDPY
+305 DRFMRGLVEGKSDPY

-334 IDNNL
+334 IDDNL

-347 EVRTP
+347 E
-352 PPSQGPPGPSPSPP
+352 
-366 QTSWG
+366 
-371 SGGHRDPPSIPSQA
+371 
-385 VGVGAPQPSQAGH
+385 
-398 GDPREVPSPAVLGGG
+398 
-413 TPCPPPPADPV
+413 
-424 PQFIVH
+424 FIVH
-430 EVPGQEMEVELFDK
+430 EVPGQEIEVELFDK

-453 RCGGPGPL
+453 
-461 GWQLRGG
+461 
-468 RCPPAPQLTASPTTP
+468 
-483 PRMKLDLGEVLK
+483 RMKLDLGEVLK
-495 ARVLEEWFPLQEGDR
+495 ARVLEEWFPLQDGGR
-510 GRLHLRLEWLSLMS
+510 GRLRLRLEWLTLMS
-524 DTCKLDE
+524 DASKLDE
-531 VLERNRTI
+531 VLQRNRTI
-539 VAKPDPPSAAILVV
+539 AAKPDPPSAAILVV

-558 EELPTKKPGK
+558 QELPLKKSGK

-583 ESKVVYNTS
+583 ESKVVYNTA

-605 DPINQD
+605 DPAHQD
-611 VDIQARPR
+611 VDIQ
-619 TPTPS
+619 
-624 PPPASPEI
+624 
-632 PPISPQIPV
+632 V
-641 KDDPRQSSLGSLSLP
+641 KDDMRQSSLGSVSVHLS
-656 LARLLDAPE
+656 RLLAAPE
-665 LTLDQPFQLQHS
+665 LTLRQPFALERS
-677 GPGSRLYMKL
+677 GPRSRLYMTL
-687 VLRVLFLDAPESS
+687 VLRVLFLDAPEGGC
-700 GPAPTP
+700 GPPPAP
-706 PGQPDPAASPGGTH
+706 PGQLDLQPGGAGAGSSAER
-720 QPTHASPDPQFGTE
+720 PSKASPDPQFGTE

-746 LIAKDNFFKGVVRG
+746 LIAKDNFLKGMVRG
-760 RSDPYA
+760 KSDPYA
-766 KVRVAGRVFRSRVIK
+766 KVRVAGKVFRSRVVK
-781 EDLNPR
+781 EELNPR
-787 WNEVYEVI
+787 WNEVYEVV
-795 VDNVPGQDVEF
+795 VDSVPGQDVEF

-826 RQTLSSRIVDKWL
+826 RRVLSSRVVDEWL

-854 SLAPRPSAAL
+854 SLAPCPSAAL

-869 HTNSLL
+869 HANGLL

-894 AAALPLR
+894 AADLPVR
-901 KGSKPPAAF
+901 RGSKPPAAC

-921 TKTCAPTA
+921 TKTCAPSS

-940 IKRPHVESLELQV
+940 IKRPHGESLELQV
-953 SAPSPGPVPTAGVP
+953 
-967 SPRRGSH
+967 RD
-974 PGVLSCLCP
+974 
-983 QVKEEG
+983 EG

-1001 QLLASEGLALD
+1001 QLLASEGLAVD
-1012 GWFPLAGGGPGSQ
+1012 GWFPLAGGGPGGQ
-1025 ILLRAQLGVLVSQQV
+1025 VLLRAQLGVLVSQDV
-1040 EVGASSV
+1040 EGAAG
-1047 SLDGGDAAP
+1047 DGGDPEP
-1056 QPAEV
+1056 QDVEPRQ
-1061 PGEEE
+1061 EEE
-1066 HGAGGLRQRLVPAES
+1066 SGAGGQLRQRLAPAEGRA
-1081 HPEPAEGPLGRLQLT
+1081 EPAEPPLGRLQLS
-1096 LWYHGDERKLVAI
+1096 LCYRADERKLVAV
-1109 VHACRKLRP
+1109 VHACRKLRA
-1118 VSKELPD
+1118 VSKDLPD
-1125 PYVSLVLLPDRSRS
+1125 PYVSLVLLPDKSRA
-1139 TKRKTSVQKKT
+1139 TKRKTSAQRKT
-1150 LNPDFNERFEW
+1150 LNPDFNEKFEW
-1161 DISLEEASRRK
+1161 DLSLEEAGRRK

-1180 LSFMSREKEALG
+1180 VSFMSREKEALG

-1200 VDLSEGGPH
+1200 VDLSEGGAH